1 MDFFVIVLQTMV
13 KTSIIKTAIKFRQD
27 LTENKNFLLMIEKS
41 KTERKTEKVIKSASK
56 SELCILKDLIQNISD
71 KNIQISKNLLDTKK
85 KYGSVVSLIASF
97 KRTSSIHKSQ
107 ASLRRFLIK
116 FARTLPIIVKTVL
129 Q

>member
-1 MDFFVIVLQTMV
+1 MV

-27 LTENKNFLLMIEKS
+27 LTENKNFLLQVEKS
-41 KTERKTEKVIKSASK
+41 KTERKTEKLIRSASK
-56 SELCILKDLIQNISD
+56 SELCILKDLIKNMSD

-85 KYGSVVSLIASF
+85 KYGSVVSLITSF

-116 FARTLPIIVKTVL
+116 FARTLTIIVKTVL